1 MDRNERG
8 PYLRAGLDRRAF
20 LAGAG
25 AGALLALL
33 APPAA
38 RGQGRLGQVRD
49 LRGDVRINGRTAEWA
64 SAVRPGD
71 VVETGTDGAIIFVTG
86 RDAVW
91 VRSGSRLELEGAASS
106 TVVAALRVVTGAVAA
121 VFQRGRPRTV
131 YMPTVTAGIRG
142 TGIFVETRAA
152 ETYFCTCFGVVELV
166 APGNERELV
175 ESERHAARL
184 VGRGDAR
191 GTRFATAALER
202 HTDAEMD
209 LLEQVVGRRAPWFVR

>member
-1 MDRNERG
+1 MDRNGHGR
-8 PYLRAGLDRRAF
+8 YLRAGLDRRGF

-25 AGALLALL
+25 ALALL
-33 APPAA
+33 APLGA

-49 LRGDVRINGRTAEWA
+49 LRGDVRISGRAAEWT
-64 SAVRPGD
+64 SPVRAGD
-71 VVETGTDGAIIFVTG
+71 VVETGPDGSIIFVVAH
-86 RDAVW
+86 DAVW
-91 VRSGSRLELEGAASS
+91 VRGGSRLELQGAASS

-131 YMPTVTAGIRG
+131 YTPTVTAGIRG
-142 TGIFVETRAA
+142 TGVFVETRGP

-166 APGNERELV
+166 AAGDERELV
-175 ESERHAARL
+175 ESEHHAARL
-184 VGRGDAR
+184 VGRADAR
-191 GTRFATAALER
+191 GTRFATTQLER